1 MSSIQLHPIQSSAD
15 FYVSRLG
22 DAVIEEAISRLVARE
37 ALAALDRAETGR
49 GIGGSEGRGIPDN
62 LDPSLDD
69 QLGSALRLAVSNE
82 NLETVSFSPP
92 R

>member
-1 MSSIQLHPIQSSAD
+1 M
-15 FYVSRLG
+15 SRLG

-49 GIGGSEGRGIPDN
+49 GIGGSESRGIPDS
-62 LDPSLDD
+62 LDPSSD

-92 R
+92 